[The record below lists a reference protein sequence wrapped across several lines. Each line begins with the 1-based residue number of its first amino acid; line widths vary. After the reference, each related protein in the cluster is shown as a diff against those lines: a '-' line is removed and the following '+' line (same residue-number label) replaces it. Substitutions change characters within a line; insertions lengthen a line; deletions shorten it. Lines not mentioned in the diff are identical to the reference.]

1 MQKGLVLVVEDSP
14 STSRLLEIKLR
25 QEGFSVVMSA
35 NAMDAMDKLHDFS
48 PDLIL
53 SDIMM
58 PEMDGFEFLRKIRST
73 AMSGDIPFIFVSAK
87 SAIEDKLRG
96 FNLGGDDY
104 ITKPFNVDELIA
116 RIRVNIERSERLRKE
131 SATDFLTGAINRRA
145 MENRLSIELHRS
157 QRFGRVFTVAM
168 VDIDHF
174 KTFNDTNGHLMGDEI
189 LRAVAR
195 KIQARLRDI
204 DVVARFGGEEFFV
217 IMPET
222 NKASAFLAMER
233 VRNDIASSET
243 PGPDGKNIGVS
254 VSVGVAQFPY
264 DGLDAQSL
272 IKAADTA
279 MYQSKANGRNKV
291 TAYDGA
297 PGTSSAEKS
306 H

>member
-1 MQKGLVLVVEDSP
+1 MVEDSP
-14 STSRLLEIKLR
+14 ATSKLLEIKLR
-25 QEGFSVVMSA
+25 DEGFNVVMSA
-35 NAMDAMDKLHDFS
+35 NAMDAMDKLHNFS

-58 PEMDGFEFLRKIRST
+58 PEVDGFEFLQKIRSET
-73 AMSGDIPFIFVSAK
+73 MKGDIPFIFVSAK

-116 RIRVNIERSERLRKE
+116 RVRVNIERSERLRKE
-131 SATDFLTGAINRRA
+131 SATDFLTSAMNRRA

-195 KIQARLRDI
+195 KIKDKLRDI
-204 DVVARFGGEEFFV
+204 DVVSRFGGEEFFV

-222 NKASAFLAMER
+222 EKKNALLAMER
-233 VRNDIASSET
+233 VRSDIASSKM
-243 PGPDGKNIGVS
+243 PGTDGKDIGVS
-254 VSVGVAQFPY
+254 VSAGIAEFPY
-264 DGLDAQSL
+264 DGIDAESL
-272 IKAADTA
+272 IKAADMA

-297 PGTSSAEKS
+297 PGMSSMEKN